1 MTMHDDECFL
11 VVGFTDSTIELVLV
25 STDKELQRMVLN
37 IEQAKFLKDCLSSNK
52 HLISTKDGE

>member
-1 MTMHDDECFL
+1 MYDDDCSL
-11 VVGFTDSTIELVLV
+11 VVGFTDSTVELALV
-25 STDKELQRMVLN
+25 SPDKELQRMVLN